1 MSPLSA
7 PVLLIAALVSGPALW
22 GALVDG
28 STSLQTALVRFLACA
43 VLGWVGLSVVS
54 MLVGPV
60 PRSRPVPPETAE
72 SAPTASTASTAS
84 EPSSF

>member
-22 GALVDG
+22 GAFVDG
-28 STSLQTALVRFLACA
+28 STSLQTALVRFLVCA

-54 MLVGPV
+54 MLVGPA
-60 PRSRPVPPETAE
+60 PRPRPGERDEAE
-72 SAPTASTASTAS
+72 REPSASKTS

>member
-22 GALVDG
+22 GAFVDG
-28 STSLQTALVRFLACA
+28 STSLQTALVRFLVCA

-54 MLVGPV
+54 MLVGPA
-60 PRSRPVPPETAE
+60 PRPRPAE
-72 SAPTASTASTAS
+72 GDEAEREPSASKTS

>member
-22 GALVDG
+22 GAFVDG
-28 STSLQTALVRFLACA
+28 STSLQTALVRFLVCT
-43 VLGWVGLSVVS
+43 VLGWVGLSIVS

-60 PRSRPVPPETAE
+60 QRPRPVESGTTEPE
-72 SAPTASTASTAS
+72 PTVSTTSQ
-84 EPSSF
+84 PGSF

>member
-22 GALVDG
+22 GAFVDG
-28 STSLQTALVRFLACA
+28 STSLQTALVRFLVCA

-54 MLVGPV
+54 MLVGPA
-60 PRSRPVPPETAE
+60 PRRPGERDEAE
-72 SAPTASTASTAS
+72 REPSASKTS